1 MYIRAGS
8 DSDDYIAKIVS
19 VFLIG
24 HVREYV
30 RAQCDDCLLDQTV
43 FMMSDCVVIHACL

>member
-1 MYIRAGS
+1 MNFKCMYIRAGS

-30 RAQCDDCLLDQTV
+30 RAQCDDCLLV
-43 FMMSDCVVIHACL
+43 KLSL